1 MSTSPIKI
9 LRRYTAQ
16 IKSMLRGGGDAQEQE
31 GLLSLLAEYNSKNLL
46 IAEQKYDADGELE
59 ELHSYTYDANG
70 HLTEHV
76 MELPQDGIN
85 ERFITTRNGDGLPM
99 SIVKFYGD
107 DPGEKVEYTYGTHS
121 HPVEI
126 VRYDADGEFE
136 SKELLSYDDQSR
148 LVERKIESPSEGNKR
163 FAFTYSEKGLI
174 TREEEFDAAGS
185 LVSKLEYEYDMQD
198 REVSLA
204 KWNKDGKVVS
214 MLRSEYNELGR
225 LVRRV
230 SKGFYTRITMYEYDE
245 LGRLLEEAL
254 SDENG
259 FVISRN
265 RMEYDEHGNVLEE
278 TVYETDLT
286 RAGRDTHLA
295 HRFEYEFF

>member
-1 MSTSPIKI
+1 
-9 LRRYTAQ
+9 
-16 IKSMLRGGGDAQEQE
+16 
-31 GLLSLLAEYNSKNLL
+31 
-46 IAEQKYDADGELE
+46 
-59 ELHSYTYDANG
+59 
-70 HLTEHV
+70 
-76 MELPQDGIN
+76 
-85 ERFITTRNGDGLPM
+85 
-99 SIVKFYGD
+99 
-107 DPGEKVEYTYGTHS
+107 
-121 HPVEI
+121 
-126 VRYDADGEFE
+126 
-136 SKELLSYDDQSR
+136 
-148 LVERKIESPSEGNKR
+148 
-163 FAFTYSEKGLI
+163 
-174 TREEEFDAAGS
+174 
-185 LVSKLEYEYDMQD
+185 
-198 REVSLA
+198 VSLA

-214 MLRSEYNELGR
+214 VLRSEYNELGR

-230 SKGFYTRITMYEYDE
+230 SKGFYTRITLYEYDE